1 MRHDDYAVN
10 GAESLDEAWANLGK
24 WLDRFLPGNSKTM
37 YGSADEMQR
46 YVSFWTTELRKLAA
60 RYRDDQNNQITSRT
74 LGQLPLPALRLFL
87 LRVMQLPES
96 EVNSVMYRFNKHPL
110 VAKTGMRLDKPLNT
124 VYMRRAY
131 DKDGAPNT
139 IQSYFNRYSADPE
152 AAKNGNWREIEK
164 FLDSL
169 IAAAATRKM
178 ELDYLGDEPKAQ
190 PRQGVVRGRTGDDG
204 QDEIDNRISALR
216 TGIEQILRM

>member
-1 MRHDDYAVN
+1 MRHDDYVAN
-10 GAESLDEAWANLGK
+10 GEESLDEAWANLGK
-24 WLDRFLPGNSKTM
+24 WLDRFLPGNSKAM

-46 YVSFWTTELRKLAA
+46 YVSFWNTELRKLAA

-87 LRVMQLPES
+87 LRVMQLPEP

-110 VAKTGMRLDKPLNT
+110 VDKTGMRLDKPLNT

-131 DKDGAPNT
+131 DKDGAPST
-139 IQSYFNRYSADPE
+139 IQSYFNRHSANPD
-152 AAKNGNWREIEK
+152 AVKNGDWRAIEK

-169 IAAAATRKM
+169 VAAAATRKM
-178 ELDYLGDEPKAQ
+178 ELDYLGDEPKT
-190 PRQGVVRGRTGDDG
+190 GVGKRTARGRTGDPG
-204 QDEIDNRISALR
+204 QDEIDSRISALR